1 MHQEDSYCVLTITF
15 LAAFTLQ
22 VNRILKRFS
31 QQEYHVYNADYKS
44 EAVDEVRDGRDS
56 GQLGTS
62 PNFRDCETTFFDRVE
77 CKGDQEYGTDYEG
90 GDDVDIVLR
99 LYAVIWNLF

>member
-1 MHQEDSYCVLTITF
+1 MHQEDSYCVLTITM

-31 QQEYHVYNADYKS
+31 QQEYHVYNADYKA
-44 EAVDEVRDGRDS
+44 EAVDEVCDCRDS

-62 PNFRDCETTFFDRVE
+62 PNFRDSETTFFDGVE
-77 CKGDQEYGTDYEG
+77 CKCDQEYDTDYEG
-90 GDDVDIVLR
+90 GDDVYSVFR
-99 LYAVIWNLF
+99 LYAVTWRLM